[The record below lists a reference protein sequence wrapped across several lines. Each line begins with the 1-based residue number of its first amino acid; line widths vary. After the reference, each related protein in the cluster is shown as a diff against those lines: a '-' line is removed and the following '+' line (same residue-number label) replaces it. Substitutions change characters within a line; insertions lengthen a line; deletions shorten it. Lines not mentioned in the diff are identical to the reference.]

1 MPAAHRSIFAGRMLS
16 SCCPTNSVKA
26 LKAIVTSSLKDV
38 DITQPVS
45 AIYPHINI
53 KYGAASIC
61 LSGLCICISFKKCIF
76 VSAYLKNSTNHIVSD
91 IAVFVLKRDVKL
103 QLTHSTNHYS
113 ILI

>member
-76 VSAYLKNSTNHIVSD
+76 VSAYFKKLHKSLFSFDLPGN
-91 IAVFVLKRDVKL
+91 VLNENV
-103 QLTHSTNHYS
+103 
-113 ILI
+113 LI